1 MSNFRIA
8 KDLKLRI
15 HPHGECVIQA
25 RLSDG
30 EIRLYRTSDFEFFS
44 LPEEKIVEGLLSGA
58 IEAVDSNQSSSGKKN
73 FSVSFVEFAT
83 PEQRKEAL
91 RRYKYIAEILKQKI
105 EKITKEVIQPVI
117 EKIAREIEDTNP
129 PSIVTVYRWHKRFVK
144 SGYDIRSLVPF
155 TQNKGNREAKLSRNN
170 DKKRASL
177 EIIVEE
183 INIFYLSPQRPSIAE
198 LYSRIVARIEDDNKY
213 RSPYEQLRIPNKSTV
228 YRRVKKLD
236 PYTVDLKRYGKRYV
250 EQKHKTVKHRN
261 QPERP
266 LEIVEIDHTVLD
278 LFVVDDETGMPIGRP
293 TLTVAIDKKTA
304 VICGFYLS
312 FHPPSYISVMNCLL
326 HAIQPK
332 TYLKELFP
340 SVVNDWDVYGVME
353 ILNMDNAAEF
363 YGKDLEDASHQ
374 IGFVMQ
380 YHPPKHPYY
389 KGSVERWIRTLNQQ
403 LLHNQPGTTFS
414 NIFELKD
421 YDSKKNAIISFSTL
435 LEACHIFIV
444 DIYHQE
450 IHRGVND
457 IPARRWKNLT
467 ALYPPLLPARMPEL
481 KILLGAIEKRTV
493 SNKGIAWNNLQYNS
507 EELGLLR
514 RTLKKGQKVTFKY
527 NPLDISEIYVAD
539 PTNDKYITVPALWYE
554 YAKGLTL
561 WQHTIIQRF
570 NRINLQQDYD
580 LVSICKA
587 KEKIRQIVSKAW
599 LEKGKTGN
607 RKRMARFLNYG
618 ANYNQTLL
626 EKNGNS
632 LNPSSLLTNPYTLGI
647 ENHDVKPE
655 INDGISTGLII
666 DEDEIDT
673 TGYSASIDL
682 HNKNNSDEE
691 QING

>member
-8 KDLKLRI
+8 KGLKLRI
-15 HPHGECVIQA
+15 YPHDECIIHA
-25 RLSDG
+25 RLSN
-30 EIRLYRTSDFEFFS
+30 EIRLCRASDFEFFS

-58 IEAVDSNQSSSGKKN
+58 IEAINDSQSLSSGRKN
-73 FSVSFVEFAT
+73 FSVSFVEFAS

-91 RRYKYIAEILKQKI
+91 RRYKYIAEIIRQKI
-105 EKITKEVIQPVI
+105 EKINKELIQPVI
-117 EKIAREIEDTNP
+117 EKIARKIEDINS
-129 PSIVTVYRWHKRFVK
+129 PSLTTIYRWHKRFVK
-144 SGYDIRSLVPF
+144 SGYDIRSLIPF
-155 TQNKGNREAKLSRNN
+155 TQNKGNREIKLSRNN
-170 DKKRASL
+170 DKKRAVL

-183 INIFYLSPQRPSIAE
+183 MNIFYLSPERPSIAE

-228 YRRVKKLD
+228 YRRVRKLD
-236 PYTVDLKRYGKRYV
+236 PFIVDLKRYGKRYA

-261 QPERP
+261 QPDRP

-293 TLTVAIDKKTA
+293 TLTAAIDKKTA
-304 VICGFYLS
+304 AICGFYLS

-332 TYLKELFP
+332 TYLKKLFP
-340 SVVNDWDVYGVME
+340 NVQNSWDVYGVME
-353 ILNMDNAAEF
+353 VLSMDNAAEF

-374 IGFVMQ
+374 IGFIIQ

-389 KGSVERWIRTLNQQ
+389 KGSIERWIRTLNQK

-414 NIFELKD
+414 NIFDLKD

-450 IHRGVND
+450 IHRGIND

-507 EELGLLR
+507 EELGLIR

-527 NPLDISEIYVAD
+527 DPLDISVIYVAD
-539 PTNDKYITVPALWYE
+539 PASDKYITVPALWQE
-554 YAKGLTL
+554 YVAGLTL
-561 WQHTIIQRF
+561 WQHTIIQRY
-570 NRINLQQDYD
+570 NRINLQQEYD

-587 KEKIRQIVSKAW
+587 KEKIRQIVSSAW
-599 LEKGKTGN
+599 RENGKTGN
-607 RKRMARFLNYG
+607 RKRTARLVNYG
-618 ANYNQTLL
+618 ANYNQALL
-626 EKNGNS
+626 EPNDYIKS
-632 LNPSSLLTNPYTLGI
+632 SPYFLTTPSESIAEIQEI
-647 ENHDVKPE
+647 EPE
-655 INDGISTGLII
+655 VSNAEPTAELIND
-666 DEDEIDT
+666 EDHIDT
-673 TGYSASIDL
+673 TGWSADFSL
-682 HNKNNSDEE
+682 PGKK
-691 QING
+691 

>member
-8 KDLKLRI
+8 KGLKLII
-15 HPHGECVIQA
+15 HPHGECIINA

-30 EIRLYRTSDFEFFS
+30 EIRLCRTSDFKFFS

-58 IEAVDSNQSSSGKKN
+58 IEAIDGNQSSGKKN

-117 EKIAREIEDTNP
+117 EKIARKIEDTNP
-129 PSIVTVYRWHKRFVK
+129 PSTITVYRWHRRFVK
-144 SGYDIRSLVPF
+144 SGYDIRSLIPF

-170 DKKRASL
+170 EKKKAVL

-183 INIFYLSPQRPSIAE
+183 INIFYLSPQRQSIAE

-236 PYTVDLKRYGKRYV
+236 PYIVDLKRYGKRYA

-261 QPERP
+261 QPDRP

-304 VICGFYLS
+304 AICGFYLS

-326 HAIQPK
+326 HAVQPK

-340 SVVNDWDVYGVME
+340 NVVNPWDVYGVME

-363 YGKDLEDASHQ
+363 YGKDLEDASYQ

-414 NIFELKD
+414 NIFDLKD

-450 IHRGVND
+450 IHRGIND

-507 EELGLLR
+507 EELGLIR

-527 NPLDISEIYVAD
+527 DPLDISVIYVAD
-539 PTNDKYITVPALWYE
+539 SSSDKYITVPALWQE
-554 YAKGLTL
+554 YTAGLTL
-561 WQHTIIQRF
+561 WQHTIIQRY
-570 NRINLQQDYD
+570 NRINLQQEYD

-587 KEKIRQIVSKAW
+587 KEKIRRIVSNAW
-599 LEKGKTGN
+599 RENGKTGN
-607 RKRMARFLNYG
+607 RKRAARLINYG
-618 ANYNQTLL
+618 ADYNRALL
-626 EKNGNS
+626 EPNGNS
-632 LNPSSLLTNPYTLGI
+632 LNPPSLLTNPYTIGI
-647 ENHDVKPE
+647 ENHDINPE
-655 INDGISTGLII
+655 INDEILTSLII

-673 TGYSASIDL
+673 TGYSASFDL

-691 QING
+691 AINE